1 RIELGEVESRL
12 QQCTGVR
19 EAVVLAVE
27 LAGSTQLVAY
37 AVPDVAAST
46 EAEQLALRQSIR
58 SQLQAFLPD
67 YMVPTHMLL
76 LPELSLTPSGKL
88 DRKALPTPDASQLQA
103 RYRAPRSEVEIC
115 LAAIWQDVLH
125 APQVGLDDHFFELGG
140 HSLLAAQVIAR
151 IKTQLGVSLP
161 LRTLFEKPLLSE
173 LAVEV
178 AALTDNSTDNDW
190 SDMDQFM
197 DSLEEFGA

>member
-1 RIELGEVESRL
+1 
-12 QQCTGVR
+12 
-19 EAVVLAVE
+19 
-27 LAGSTQLVAY
+27 
-37 AVPDVAAST
+37 
-46 EAEQLALRQSIR
+46 
-58 SQLQAFLPD
+58 
-67 YMVPTHMLL
+67 
-76 LPELSLTPSGKL
+76 
-88 DRKALPTPDASQLQA
+88 KALPTPDASQLQA
-103 RYRAPRSEVEIC
+103 RYRAPRNEVEIC

-161 LRTLFEKPLLSE
+161 LRTLFEKPLLGE

>member
-58 SQLQAFLPD
+58 SQLQASLPD
-67 YMVPTHMLL
+67 YMV
-76 LPELSLTPSGKL
+76 
-88 DRKALPTPDASQLQA
+88 
-103 RYRAPRSEVEIC
+103 
-115 LAAIWQDVLH
+115 
-125 APQVGLDDHFFELGG
+125 
-140 HSLLAAQVIAR
+140 
-151 IKTQLGVSLP
+151 
-161 LRTLFEKPLLSE
+161 
-173 LAVEV
+173 
-178 AALTDNSTDNDW
+178 
-190 SDMDQFM
+190 
-197 DSLEEFGA
+197 

>member
-1 RIELGEVESRL
+1 M
-12 QQCTGVR
+12 
-19 EAVVLAVE
+19 LAVE